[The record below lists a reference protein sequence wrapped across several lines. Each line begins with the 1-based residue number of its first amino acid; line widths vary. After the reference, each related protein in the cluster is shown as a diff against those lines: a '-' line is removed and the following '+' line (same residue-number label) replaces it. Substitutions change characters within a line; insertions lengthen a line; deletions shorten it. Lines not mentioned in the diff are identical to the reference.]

1 MTALLP
7 TIPRPVSLEGRV
19 GAVMV
24 AGFEIQE
31 VADVAVED
39 VGGQD
44 VVGGVVQ
51 GCIAA
56 KCSRGHK

>member
-1 MTALLP
+1 
-7 TIPRPVSLEGRV
+7 
-19 GAVMV
+19 MV

-31 VADVAVED
+31 VADVAVGV

-56 KCSRGHK
+56 KGSTGQKRMNNR

>member
-1 MTALLP
+1 
-7 TIPRPVSLEGRV
+7 
-19 GAVMV
+19 MV

-31 VADVAVED
+31 VADVA

-56 KCSRGHK
+56 KGRTGQKE

>member
-1 MTALLP
+1 
-7 TIPRPVSLEGRV
+7 
-19 GAVMV
+19 MV

-31 VADVAVED
+31 VADVAVGA

-44 VVGGVVQ
+44 VVGGFVQ

-56 KCSRGHK
+56 KDRTGQKE